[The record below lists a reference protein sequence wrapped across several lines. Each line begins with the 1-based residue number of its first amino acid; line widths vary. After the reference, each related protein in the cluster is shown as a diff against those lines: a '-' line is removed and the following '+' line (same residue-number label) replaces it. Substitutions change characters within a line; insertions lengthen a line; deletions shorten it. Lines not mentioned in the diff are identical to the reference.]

1 MTVPYVALDEAD
13 LAGKTLIMRVDFN
26 SPVEAAGGNVVLR
39 DTTRID
45 DHLHTSIV
53 PLFELPS
60 PPRNIV
66 LLAHQGRPG
75 RDDCTTLMPH
85 VAYCRDKLRPKGIET
100 AYVWEGF
107 DGEAIKQMG
116 EEAVASDDVLARI
129 RSLPERTV
137 LLLENVRFSEAE
149 SRVKGDRPAAF
160 ADTPLIRMLAQVDN
174 CVVALDGFSVAHRAQ
189 ASVAGLA
196 ALGPLYA
203 GPVMTREIRQ
213 LSQALESPKAPM
225 LLIVGGAKVED
236 SLSSMRVFLE
246 QGKADAVITGGLVG
260 LALLQAQGIQLNA
273 QTETNIAATTRDL
286 SQTHAQVRVLMD
298 RFGDKI
304 RVPGDVALGLQQGS
318 AVQRAELPVDR
329 IDPHDP
335 RHIGDIGL
343 QTIAQYTRDIAQANT
358 LVMNGPMGRYE
369 WPCFARGNEEI
380 LRYAAYAAQARNAHV
395 LIGGGDTGASLGTLP
410 KALVDYVKVCSSGK
424 AFLEVLATGT
434 VESLIG
440 VRMLARR

>member
-1 MTVPYVALDEAD
+1 MTVPFMALDEAD
-13 LAGKTLIMRVDFN
+13 LAGRTLIMRVDFN
-26 SPVEAAGGNVVLR
+26 SPVEEAHEGLVLR

-45 DHLHTSIV
+45 DHLHTSIM
-53 PLFELPS
+53 PLFELPR

-75 RDDCTTLMPH
+75 RDDCTTLLPH
-85 VAYCRDKLRPKGIET
+85 FLYCRDKLRPKGIET
-100 AYVWEGF
+100 AYMWEGS
-107 DGEAIKQMG
+107 DGEAIRQWG
-116 EEAVASDDVLARI
+116 EAAVASDDVLARI

-137 LLLENVRFSEAE
+137 LLLENVRFSETE
-149 SRVKGDRPAAF
+149 SRVKGDQPADF
-160 ADTPLIRMLAQVDN
+160 ADTPLIRMLAEVDN
-174 CVVALDGFSVAHRAQ
+174 RVVALDGFSVGHRAQ
-189 ASVAGLA
+189 ASVVGLA

-203 GPVMTREIRQ
+203 GPVVMREIRQ

-225 LLIVGGAKVED
+225 LLVVGGAKVDD
-236 SLSSMRVFLE
+236 SLSSMQVFLE
-246 QGKADAVITGGLVG
+246 QGKADTVITGGLVG
-260 LALLQAQGIQLNA
+260 LVLLQAQGIQLNE
-273 QTETNIAATTRDL
+273 QTETNIAAATRDL
-286 SQTHAQVRVLMD
+286 PQTLAKANALMN

-304 RVPGDVALGLQQGS
+304 RLPVDVALGPQQGS
-318 AVQRAELPVDR
+318 AIQRTELPVER

-335 RHIGDIGL
+335 RAIGDIGL
-343 QTIAQYTRDIAQANT
+343 QTIARYTCEIAQTST

-380 LRYAAYAAQARNAHV
+380 LRYAAYAAQAREAHV
-395 LIGGGDTGASLGTLP
+395 LVGGGDTGASIGALP
-410 KALVDYVKVCSSGK
+410 TELVGHVKVCSSGK

>member
-1 MTVPYVALDEAD
+1 MTVPYVALDEVD

-26 SPVEAAGGNVVLR
+26 SPVEAAGEDLVLR

-53 PLFELPS
+53 PLFELPG

-75 RDDCTTLMPH
+75 RDDCTALLPH
-85 VAYCRDKLRPKGIET
+85 FAYCRDKLRPKGIET
-100 AYVWEGF
+100 AYVWEGC
-107 DGEAIKQMG
+107 DGEAIGQMG
-116 EEAVASDDVLARI
+116 EAAVASDDVLARI
-129 RSLPERTV
+129 RSLPERTL
-137 LLLENVRFSEAE
+137 LLLENVRFSDAE
-149 SRVKGDRPAAF
+149 SRVKGDRPEAF
-160 ADTPLIRMLAQVDN
+160 AGTPLIRMLAEVDN
-174 CVVALDGFSVAHRAQ
+174 RVVALDGFSVGHRAQ
-189 ASVAGLA
+189 ASVVGLA

-203 GPVMTREIRQ
+203 GPVVMREIRQ

-225 LLIVGGAKVED
+225 LLVVGGAKVDD
-236 SLSSMRVFLE
+236 SLGSMQYFLE

-260 LALLQAQGIQLNA
+260 LVLLQAQGIQLNG
-273 QTETNIAATTRDL
+273 QTETNIGAATRDL
-286 SQTHAQVRVLMD
+286 PQTLTKAKALMD

-304 RVPGDVALGLQQGS
+304 RVPVDVALGPQQGS
-318 AVQRAELPVDR
+318 AAQRAELPADR

-335 RHIGDIGL
+335 RHVGDIGL
-343 QTIAQYTRDIAQANT
+343 QTSARYACDIAQAST

-380 LRYAAYAAQARNAHV
+380 LRYAAYAAQARDAHV
-395 LIGGGDTGASLGTLP
+395 LLGGGDTGASLGALP
-410 KALVDYVKVCSSGK
+410 TDLIGHVKVCSSGK
-424 AFLEVLATGT
+424 AFLEVLATGA

-440 VRMLARR
+440 IRMLARR